1 MWFWILCAFRTVS
14 GQWVIDK
21 TLFCCERVLIFL
33 AFCSFYWSV
42 VYPIYYVFLLKPLVW
57 WWSYIQVVGKCK
69 DQYQGSFNL
78 SFFSLALPA
87 DLLSQAISTS
97 TPLYSSN
104 DPHNWINHIYVKPTV
119 DSSTSITTKN
129 AAILNSTWFDS
140 DIQATA
146 MLNFQFCQ
154 FILLLPTVLTKI
166 IA

>member
-1 MWFWILCAFRTVS
+1 MHILS
-14 GQWVIDK
+14 K
-21 TLFCCERVLIFL
+21 
-33 AFCSFYWSV
+33 CSISYLLCVFMQ
-42 VYPIYYVFLLKPLVW
+42 YVFLLKPLVW

-140 DIQATA
+140 DIQATT

-154 FILLLPTVLTKI
+154 FILLLPTVLTNI